1 MRSYKTLLQRYLKI
15 RLRSYRFTRELTQ
28 EQMAELLHISPRAY
42 YDLENGKYGFS
53 ALTLVFFLSAL
64 PADRGSRAAAGISP
78 EGGQRQAKQRHLTAG
93 KNDRAPPKRRSVAL
107 SHAIGRLR

>member
-42 YDLENGKYGFS
+42 YDLEIGKYGFS

-64 PADRGSRAAAGISP
+64 PAYEAAELLQEFRRKVDRD
-78 EGGQRQAKQRHLTAG
+78 KQNNAT
-93 KNDRAPPKRRSVAL
+93 
-107 SHAIGRLR
+107 

>member
-28 EQMAELLHISPRAY
+28 EQMAELLHISPRAV
-42 YDLENGKYGFS
+42 LRSGKREIRLFG
-53 ALTLVFFLSAL
+53 TDTGILSVGA
-64 PADRGSRAAAGISP
+64 AGRRGSRAAAGISP

>member
-42 YDLENGKYGFS
+42 YDLENEKYGFS

-64 PADRGSRAAAGISP
+64 PADEAA
-78 EGGQRQAKQRHLTAG
+78 ELLQEFRRKVDRDKQNNAT
-93 KNDRAPPKRRSVAL
+93 
-107 SHAIGRLR
+107 